1 MFKLI
6 KYSARLKIVDAILDS
21 KISISDDLNKS
32 KSSKVK
38 FSYIDDRILSKSANS
53 KVKKRRYR
61 NGNR

>member
-6 KYSARLKIVDAILDS
+6 RYSARLKIVDAILDS